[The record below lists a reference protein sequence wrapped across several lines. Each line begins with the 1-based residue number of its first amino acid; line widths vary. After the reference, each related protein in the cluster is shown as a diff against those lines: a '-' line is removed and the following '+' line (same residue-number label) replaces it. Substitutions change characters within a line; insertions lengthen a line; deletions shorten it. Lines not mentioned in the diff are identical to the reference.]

1 LRFGTLQFTAR
12 DQGSITGSEALPEF
26 PVGVID
32 AVRIRS
38 LEFPMHPGHHA
49 QAVRQDA
56 HLHGTGQH
64 CPAWY
69 AIEVLKGAL
78 MRYHSLLKPFV
89 TSCVILN
96 LALPSVYAAPPG
108 DVQPASPA
116 TAAQSGSQLWSYQPV
131 KRPDVPT
138 VQQKDWVRTSIDA
151 FILSQLEAKGLKP
164 SPDADRASF
173 IRRATLDAWGVIPT
187 PEAVKAFVNDRSPDA
202 YEKLVDRLLAS
213 PHYGER
219 QARRWLDLARYA
231 DSTGFEND
239 KTRGNMYRYRDYVIN
254 AFNQDK
260 PYDQFVKEQIAGD
273 EIAPGNQEVM
283 VATGFLAGYPDNH
296 NARDLVGRK
305 YQITTDM
312 TDTVGAVF
320 LAQTVACARCHNHKF
335 DKISEKEYFQLQA
348 FFANTS
354 EVSNIPAKV
363 GPEEIAYRKQ
373 MAEWQE
379 AAKDVIARR
388 KALIDSIRPEGTR
401 YYHQRYMTDA
411 QVSIFKPQ
419 EQWTA
424 FDRWINHRV
433 DYITTDESVA
443 SFLDMA
449 GANPKAKEFK
459 PEYAEKLEQYKK
471 LNEELRKFDKFKPA
485 KGSDTFTA
493 MTELGKPDSP
503 PTFLLFGGNN
513 DKPLEEV
520 QPAFPQAIANGDQPV
535 IVPTATSSGRRTALA
550 NWIAS
555 PNNPLTARV
564 FVNRVWAQYFDRG
577 IVETVSNFGKA
588 GSKPTNPELL
598 DFLADN
604 FVKEGWSVKKL
615 HREILL
621 SSVYRESS
629 AYREDAYKADP
640 DNKLLAVFP
649 RARMEAEEIRDSL
662 LAAAGKLDDDT
673 VGGPSV
679 FPPVPKGLNAGNL
692 WQTSKDTHDYNRR
705 SLYIFTRRSVPYPML
720 ETFDMASSQQV
731 HSQRVATTNALQALT
746 LYNND
751 QVFGWSQALASR
763 VIREAGD
770 DESARLDRLYQLL
783 FARNPDAEEK
793 STLLAFLDSQEKV
806 IRDKP
811 VTNEKAANDKG
822 ANEKTASDKAASDK
836 VSDGKQAGAAQA
848 EVKAQ
853 ATISPREAAF
863 VDLVHTVANSNDFAY
878 RF

>member
-1 LRFGTLQFTAR
+1 MRFHPLVKPLFA
-12 DQGSITGSEALPEF
+12 SILI
-26 PVGVID
+26 V
-32 AVRIRS
+32 
-38 LEFPMHPGHHA
+38 
-49 QAVRQDA
+49 
-56 HLHGTGQH
+56 
-64 CPAWY
+64 
-69 AIEVLKGAL
+69 
-78 MRYHSLLKPFV
+78 
-89 TSCVILN
+89 N
-96 LALPSVYAAPPG
+96 LALPTIYAAPG
-108 DVQPASPA
+108 DVQPVSP
-116 TAAQSGSQLWSYQPV
+116 TKAAQSASQLWSYQPV

-138 VQQKDWVRTSIDA
+138 VQQKDWVRTPIDA
-151 FILSQLEAKGLKP
+151 FILSQLEVKGIKP
-164 SPDADRASF
+164 SPNADRATF

-187 PEAVKAFVNDRSPDA
+187 PDAVKAFVGDPSPDA

-239 KTRGNMYRYRDYVIN
+239 RTRGNMYRYRDYVIS
-254 AFNQDK
+254 AFNNDK

-273 EIAPGNQEVM
+273 EIAPGNQDVM

-354 EVSNIPAKV
+354 EVSSIPAKI
-363 GPEEIAYRKQ
+363 GPDEIAYQKQ
-373 MAEWQE
+373 MADWEE
-379 AAKDVIARR
+379 KAKDVIAER
-388 KALIDSIRPEGTR
+388 KALIDTFRPEGIK
-401 YYHQRYMTDA
+401 YYHERYMTDA
-411 QVSIFKPQ
+411 QASIFKPKD
-419 EQWTA
+419 QWTA

-433 DYITTDESVA
+433 DYITTDESIA
-443 SFLDMA
+443 SFLEMA
-449 GANPKAKEFK
+449 GANPKAKEYK
-459 PEYAEKLEQYKK
+459 QEYADDLAKYKK
-471 LNEELRKFDKFKPA
+471 LNEELKKFDKYKPT

-493 MTELGKPDSP
+493 MTELGQPDSP

-520 QPAFPQAIANGDQPV
+520 QPGFPQAIANGEQPV

-555 PNNPLTARV
+555 PTNPLTARV
-564 FVNRVWAQYFDRG
+564 FVNRVWAQYFGHG
-577 IVETVSNFGKA
+577 IVETVSDFGKA
-588 GSKPTNPELL
+588 GAKPTNPELL
-598 DFLADN
+598 DYLADN
-604 FVKEGWSVKKL
+604 FVKGGWDVKKL
-615 HREILL
+615 HRQILL

-629 AYREDAYKADP
+629 DYREDAYKADP
-640 DNKLLAVFP
+640 ENKLLAVFP
-649 RARMEAEEIRDSL
+649 RVRMEAEEIRDSL

-679 FPPVPKGLNAGNL
+679 FPPVPKGLNAGAL
-692 WQTSKDTHDYNRR
+692 WQTSKDAHDFNRR
-705 SLYIFTRRSVPYPML
+705 SIYTFTRRSVPYPL
-720 ETFDMASSQQV
+720 LDSFDMASPQQV
-731 HSQRVATTNALQALT
+731 HSKRVATTTALQALT
-746 LYNND
+746 LYNDD
-751 QVFGWSQALASR
+751 QVFGWSRALAAR

-770 DESARLDRLYQLL
+770 NESARLDRLYQLL

-806 IRDKP
+806 IQEKP
-811 VTNEKAANDKG
+811 VVREKP
-822 ANEKTASDKAASDK
+822 ASDKPAGDKAAGDK
-836 VSDGKQAGAAQA
+836 TGDGKPAAAAPA
-848 EVKAQ
+848 EVTAQ
-853 ATISPREAAF
+853 PPISPREAAF
-863 VDLVHTVANSNDFAY
+863 IDLVHTVANSNDFAY

>member
-1 LRFGTLQFTAR
+1 
-12 DQGSITGSEALPEF
+12 
-26 PVGVID
+26 
-32 AVRIRS
+32 
-38 LEFPMHPGHHA
+38 M
-49 QAVRQDA
+49 
-56 HLHGTGQH
+56 
-64 CPAWY
+64 
-69 AIEVLKGAL
+69 
-78 MRYHSLLKPFV
+78 M
-89 TSCVILN
+89 LN
-96 LALPSVYAAPPG
+96 LALPTVYAAPPG
-108 DVQPASPA
+108 DIQPASP
-116 TAAQSGSQLWSYQPV
+116 TKPAQSGQQHWAYQPV
-131 KRPDVPT
+131 RRPEVPA
-138 VQQKDWVRTSIDA
+138 VQRKDWVRTPIDA
-151 FILSQLEAKGLKP
+151 FILAQLEAKGIKP
-164 SPDADRASF
+164 SADADRALF

-202 YEKLVDRLLAS
+202 YEKLVDRLLSS

-260 PYDQFVKEQIAGD
+260 PYDQFVKEQLAGD
-273 EIAPGNQEVM
+273 ELAPGNQDVM

-320 LAQTVACARCHNHKF
+320 LAQTVGCARCHNHKF
-335 DKISEKEYFQLQA
+335 DKISEKEYFQLQS

-354 EVSNIPAKV
+354 EVSNTPAKI

-373 MAEWQE
+373 MADWQE
-379 AAKDVIARR
+379 AAKDVLAQR
-388 KALIDSIRPEGTR
+388 KALIDSFREEGTK
-401 YYHQRYMTDA
+401 YYHERYMTDA
-411 QVSIFKPQ
+411 QASIFKPKD
-419 EQWTA
+419 QWTA

-449 GANPKAKEFK
+449 GANPKAKEYK
-459 PEYAEKLEQYKK
+459 VEYAEKLEQYKK
-471 LNEELRKFDKFKPA
+471 LNEELKKFDKYKPA

-493 MTELGKPDSP
+493 MTELGRPDSP
-503 PTFLLFGGNN
+503 STFLLFGGNN
-513 DKPLEEV
+513 DRPVEEV
-520 QPAFPQAIANGDQPV
+520 QPGFPAAIANGEQPV

-564 FVNRVWAQYFDRG
+564 LVNRVWAQYFGHG
-577 IVETVSNFGKA
+577 IVETVCDFGKA
-588 GSKPTNPELL
+588 GAKPTNPELL
-598 DFLADN
+598 DYLADD
-604 FVKEGWSVKKL
+604 FVKQGWSVKKL

-621 SSVYRESS
+621 SSVYRQSS
-629 AYREDAYKADP
+629 DYQEDAYKADP
-640 DNKLLAVFP
+640 ENKLLAVFP
-649 RARMEAEEIRDSL
+649 RVRMEAEEIRDSL

-673 VGGPSV
+673 IGGPSV
-679 FPPVPKGLNAGNL
+679 FPPVPKGLNAGGL
-692 WQTSKDTHDYNRR
+692 WQTSKDARDYNRR
-705 SLYIFTRRSVPYPML
+705 SLYVFTRRSVPYPL
-720 ETFDMASSQQV
+720 LDSFDMASPQQV
-731 HSQRVATTNALQALT
+731 HSKRVATTTALQALT

-770 DESARLDRLYQLL
+770 SESARLDRLYQLL

-793 STLLAFLDSQEKV
+793 STLLGFLDSQEKV
-806 IRDKP
+806 IREKP
-811 VTNEKAANDKG
+811 VTSEKAASEKAANDK
-822 ANEKTASDKAASDK
+822 A
-836 VSDGKQAGAAQA
+836 SDGKQAAALPV

-853 ATISPREAAF
+853 ATVRAEATVKAEATMSPREAAF